1 MTARLI
7 RLVHVGAREL
17 GLDDDT
23 RRDLQLTVTGKAS
36 LAAMTEGEIGR
47 VVDALK
53 ARGFRPSAGP
63 AGGKG
68 GTKGMRR
75 PAAPRGDLR
84 FAHVLWSKLARAGAV
99 DQAGAA
105 GLNAFVR
112 ARFGAAWGAEPI
124 DVDTLR
130 DGRKIATLL
139 EALKAMCR
147 RAGVEV

>member
-1 MTARLI
+1 MTAAALK

-17 GLDDDT
+17 GIDADT
-23 RRDLQLTVTGKAS
+23 RHDLQLAVTGKAS
-36 LAAMTEGEIGR
+36 LSDMTEAELEA
-47 VVDALK
+47 VVEALK
-53 ARGFRPSAGP
+53 KRGFRPS
-63 AGGKG
+63 GGRAA
-68 GTKGMRR
+68 RR

-84 FAHVLWSKLARAGAV
+84 FAHVLWGKLARVGAV
-99 DQAGAA
+99 DQTGAA

-130 DGRKIATLL
+130 DGRKIATLV

-147 RAGVEV
+147 RAGVDV